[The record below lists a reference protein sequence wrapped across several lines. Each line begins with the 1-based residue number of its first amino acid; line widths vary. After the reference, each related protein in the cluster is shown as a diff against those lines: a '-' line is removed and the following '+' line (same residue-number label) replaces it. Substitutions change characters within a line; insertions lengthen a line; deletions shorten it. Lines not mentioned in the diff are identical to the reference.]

1 MQVKATVT
9 SVYMNILRIRGE
21 IRKLG
26 KIETTWA
33 PGKIETS
40 APITETR
47 TEPHCL
53 VVQLLTRRNRLTR
66 LLVAFYCRRENRSRR
81 VYYDAEPSGRW
92 IDPPYKFKA

>member
-1 MQVKATVT
+1 M
-9 SVYMNILRIRGE
+9 SILRIRGE

-66 LLVAFYCRRENRSRR
+66 LLVAFHCRRENRSRH
-81 VYYDAEPSGRW
+81 VYYDTEP